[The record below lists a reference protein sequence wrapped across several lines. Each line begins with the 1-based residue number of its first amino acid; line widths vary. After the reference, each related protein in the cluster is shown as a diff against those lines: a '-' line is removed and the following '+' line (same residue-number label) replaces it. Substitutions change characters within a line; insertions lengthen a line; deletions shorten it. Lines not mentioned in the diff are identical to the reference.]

1 MYKAVMIKDKPTSK
15 NEAVHVLEDGL
26 EEPNFIEERKNKTSA
41 GEFIVKNA
49 LEYIDKHYSTRLT
62 LKEVAENTYVSQWH
76 LSKLLNS
83 YTGQSFSELLN
94 HVRIERA
101 KQLLREP
108 SLKIG
113 TIAEKVGFMDLA
125 RFSKVFKKMV
135 GISANEYRNKQTL

>member
-1 MYKAVMIKDKPTSK
+1 MIKDKPIS
-15 NEAVHVLEDGL
+15 NDEAIHVVEEGL
-26 EEPNFIEERKNKTSA
+26 ENQNSIEEGKTKTSA

-83 YTGQSFSELLN
+83 HTGQSFSELLN
-94 HVRIERA
+94 HVRIEHA
-101 KQLLREP
+101 KQLLKEP

-125 RFSKVFKKMV
+125 RFSRVFKKMV
-135 GISANEYRNKQTL
+135 GISANEYRNKQIL